1 MSSRIVLVT
10 RPTRLDDL
18 VRRFNTRAQAAF
30 AVEHAGQDF
39 GAYVAEHEAYERSLD
54 IVLRACDVGLK
65 VQRLDRALV
74 ATYLFAPD
82 DVIVTVGPDGLVANA
97 AKYVG
102 GAPILGVNP
111 DPLRVDGVL
120 ATIAPL
126 GLPAA
131 LAATLQRRASVRAVT
146 MAEARLADGQR
157 LLAFNDLFVGAASHV
172 SARYTIRHGDTVER
186 QSSSGVL
193 ISTGAGSSGW
203 LSSVFHELRG
213 VLAFCG
219 QGAIAPPPLA
229 WDTRTLLFAVREPF
243 RSRQSDVS
251 LVMGHVDDAHP
262 LHLDSEMPAGGVVF
276 SDGVE
281 DDRLAFNAGTTVRI
295 GVAPERA
302 MLVTP

>member
-1 MSSRIVLVT
+1 MMLHGGTHDARGAIAMAFQELAANAGKIGELNVT
-10 RPTRLDDL
+10 PDLLRSLIGGL

-131 LAATLQRRASVRAVT
+131 LAATLQRRASVRAVP
-146 MAEARLADGQR
+146 
-157 LLAFNDLFVGAASHV
+157 
-172 SARYTIRHGDTVER
+172 YC
-186 QSSSGVL
+186 SG
-193 ISTGAGSSGW
+193 G
-203 LSSVFHELRG
+203 E
-213 VLAFCG
+213 
-219 QGAIAPPPLA
+219 
-229 WDTRTLLFAVREPF
+229 
-243 RSRQSDVS
+243 
-251 LVMGHVDDAHP
+251 
-262 LHLDSEMPAGGVVF
+262 
-276 SDGVE
+276 
-281 DDRLAFNAGTTVRI
+281 
-295 GVAPERA
+295 
-302 MLVTP
+302 